1 MVREQLLH
9 PLLPTWLPQSGIRAF
24 MLFSSVAQELV
35 MPAIVLFIAGDARHG
50 FHEWF
55 NVFLSILVA
64 SLEY

>member
-1 MVREQLLH
+1 
-9 PLLPTWLPQSGIRAF
+9 